1 MGLETPGY
9 LDHVSWVVLRLLGA
23 VDKKLVSLRH
33 PEIGAKVWGGLR
45 LLRVGGWVTLKS
57 LGFPLRV
64 NVV

>member
-1 MGLETPGY
+1 M
-9 LDHVSWVVLRLLGA
+9 SWVVLRLLGA

-57 LGFPLRV
+57 LGFPLE
-64 NVV
+64 